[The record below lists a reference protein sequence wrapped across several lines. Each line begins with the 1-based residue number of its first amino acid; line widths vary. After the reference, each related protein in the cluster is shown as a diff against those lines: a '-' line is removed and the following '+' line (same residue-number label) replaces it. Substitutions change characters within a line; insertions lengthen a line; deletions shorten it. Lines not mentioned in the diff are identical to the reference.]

1 MPDPKITDN
10 DAGEITASVS
20 GKEIRGWSYK
30 DDAER
35 RIKMLAAQ
43 EFAEGWFQAQNQ
55 LKRRVDFLLNEQN
68 QLKRRVDFLLNE
80 QLCCMEPD
88 YDDSITGF
96 NEAWNIVRKILSEEA
111 FAAA

>member
-1 MPDPKITDN
+1 MPSPKIVDN
-10 DAGEITASVS
+10 DKDEISAVVL

-43 EFAEGWFQAQNQ
+43 EFAEGWFQA
-55 LKRRVDFLLNEQN
+55 QN